1 MNILEQQTMEHL
13 CNLDSK
19 IPELT
24 LRDLFA
30 MSALNG
36 MYANDTHYTDATY
49 HDFAVMAYE
58 QAEEMIKVRKG
69 E

>member
-1 MNILEQQTMEHL
+1 MNALEQQTMEHL

-19 IPELT
+19 IPNLT

-30 MSALNG
+30 MSALTG
-36 MYANDTHYTDATY
+36 MYANDTHFADASY
-49 HDFAVMAYE
+49 RDYAEMAYR

>member
-1 MNILEQQTMEHL
+1 MTTLEQQTMEHL

-19 IPELT
+19 IPKLT

-36 MYANDTHYTDATY
+36 MYANDTHYTDCTY
-49 HDFAVMAYE
+49 RDFAEMAYK

>member
-13 CNLDSK
+13 CNLDTK

-49 HDFAVMAYE
+49 YDFAVMAYK

>member
-1 MNILEQQTMEHL
+1 MNVLEQQTMEHL

-19 IPELT
+19 IPKLT

-30 MSALNG
+30 MSSLNSI
-36 MYANDTHYTDATY
+36 YANNTNFTDATY
-49 HDFAVMAYE
+49 RDYAVIAYK
-58 QAEEMIKVRKG
+58 QADEMIKVRKG

>member
-1 MNILEQQTMEHL
+1 MNVLEQQTMEHL

-19 IPELT
+19 IPNLT

-30 MSALNG
+30 ISALNG
-36 MYANDTHYTDATY
+36 MYANNTYFTDATY
-49 HDFAVMAYE
+49 RDFAEMAYK

>member
-1 MNILEQQTMEHL
+1 MNVLEQQTMEHL

-19 IPELT
+19 IPNLT

-36 MYANDTHYTDATY
+36 MYANGTQYTDATY
-49 HDFAVMAYE
+49 RDFAEMAYK

>member
-19 IPELT
+19 IPNLT

-36 MYANDTHYTDATY
+36 MYANDIYYTDASY
-49 HDFAVMAYE
+49 RDFAEMAYK
-58 QAEEMIKVRKG
+58 QADEMIKVRKG

>member
-1 MNILEQQTMEHL
+1 MNILEQLTMEHL

-36 MYANDTHYTDATY
+36 IYANNTHFTDATY
-49 HDFAVMAYE
+49 RDYAVIAYK
-58 QAEEMIKVRKG
+58 QADEMIKVRKG

>member
-1 MNILEQQTMEHL
+1 MNILEQQAMEHL

-30 MSALNG
+30 MSVLNAIRSITT
-36 MYANDTHYTDATY
+36 YQTDYTYRA
-49 HDFAVMAYE
+49 FAEMAYK
-58 QAEEMIKVRKG
+58 QADEMIKVRKG

>member
-1 MNILEQQTMEHL
+1 MNVLEQQTLEHL

-19 IPELT
+19 IPNLT

-30 MSALNG
+30 MSTLTG
-36 MYANDTHYTDATY
+36 MYASYTHFTDASFR
-49 HDFAVMAYE
+49 DFAVLAYR

>member
-1 MNILEQQTMEHL
+1 MNVLEQQTIEHL

-30 MSALNG
+30 IAIINGFSANTTF
-36 MYANDTHYTDATY
+36 DTRTLSDIAKL
-49 HDFAVMAYE
+49 AYE
-58 QAEEMIKVRKG
+58 QADEMIKVRKG

>member
-1 MNILEQQTMEHL
+1 MNVLEQQTLEHL

-19 IPELT
+19 IPNLT
-24 LRDLFA
+24 LRDVFA

-36 MYANDTHYTDATY
+36 FISGRYIADMCVKDIAEL
-49 HDFAVMAYE
+49 AYK
-58 QAEEMIKVRKG
+58 QADEMIKVRKG

>member
-1 MNILEQQTMEHL
+1 MNVLEQQTMEHL

-19 IPELT
+19 IPNLT

-30 MSALNG
+30 MSALTG
-36 MYANDTHYTDATY
+36 MYANDTNFADASY
-49 HDFAVMAYE
+49 HDIAEIAYK